1 MTKHKYYSVELKIQI
16 VERHLRGASA
26 ASLRKEFQISSS
38 GTLYTWKKWY
48 LDGEISRL
56 NSVSGRPLR
65 HELSVSEELKQT
77 KKELE
82 LLKKYFSQERW

>member
-1 MTKHKYYSVELKIQI
+1 MTKHTYYPVELKIQI
-16 VERHLRGASA
+16 VERYLKGESA
-26 ASLRKEFQISSS
+26 ASLRKEFQIASS

-48 LDGEISRL
+48 LEGDVSRL
-56 NSVSGRPLR
+56 NSVFGRPLR

-77 KKELE
+77 KQELE